1 MVQEGSWGSRGR
13 EEVSP
18 GVSAGGQM
26 SAAVACWTRKDIWVE
41 LLPLSV
47 GCDYSLVLSEP
58 WFLSL

>member
-1 MVQEGSWGSRGR
+1 M
-13 EEVSP
+13 SP
-18 GVSAGGQM
+18 GVSAEGQI

-41 LLPLSV
+41 LLLLSV